1 MEEYLKPAG
10 PEAEL
15 GEEAQPAVEYA
26 AKGVML
32 KLCDPEAAHKAS
44 DFLKA
49 LGGAKNVRKVEA
61 CAEIRRLRLLLADE
75 HAVDEAA
82 LHSAGVQGIMRF
94 PERVLHL
101 LVGLNA
107 DQYAAEMR
115 GRMA

>member
-1 MEEYLKPAG
+1 MPLRFQGAPSS
-10 PEAEL
+10 
-15 GEEAQPAVEYA
+15 QR
-26 AKGVML
+26 
-32 KLCDPEAAHKAS
+32 
-44 DFLKA
+44 
-49 LGGAKNVRKVEA
+49 AKNVRKVEA
-61 CAEIRRLRLLLADE
+61 CAETRLRLLLADE

-115 GRMA
+115 GQMA

>member
-1 MEEYLKPAG
+1 MP
-10 PEAEL
+10 
-15 GEEAQPAVEYA
+15 
-26 AKGVML
+26 
-32 KLCDPEAAHKAS
+32 KLRDPEAAHKAS

-61 CAEIRRLRLLLADE
+61 CAETRLRLLLADE

-82 LHSAGVQGIMRF
+82 LRSAGVQGIMRF

-115 GRMA
+115 GQMA